1 MSQPQTRMTRQ
12 RMVILEELRK
22 VKTHPTADELYAM
35 VRTRMPRI
43 SLGTVYRNLDF
54 LTESKEILKLES
66 DGSIRRF
73 GASIKHQ
80 KTGWTHNAMVA
91 WIVDEAASDAIG
103 EVAAKN
109 QRISHVY
116 FRPTSAPDWPYT
128 LYTMVHGR
136 SEDECLQVI
145 EELRRETALDEYAVL
160 DSLEELKKTSMTY
173 F

>member
-1 MSQPQTRMTRQ
+1 MSTAFTDTERAILRIVQFQLPDTLTPYADIAREVGTDEETVLNLLRRM
-12 RMVILEELRK
+12 
-22 VKTHPTADELYAM
+22 
-35 VRTRMPRI
+35 
-43 SLGTVYRNLDF
+43 
-54 LTESKEILKLES
+54 KE
-66 DGSIRRF
+66 DGSIRR
-73 GASIKHQ
+73 
-80 KTGWTHNAMVA
+80 WTHNAMVA
-91 WIVDEAASDAIG
+91 WIVDEADSDAIG

>member
-1 MSQPQTRMTRQ
+1 MSHQFSPEEQAVLRIVQDNLPDSLTPYADLAEQAGMTEAQ
-12 RMVILEELRK
+12 VLEL
-22 VKTHPTADELYAM
+22 
-35 VRTRMPRI
+35 
-43 SLGTVYRNLDF
+43 LGRLK
-54 LTESKEILKLES
+54 ES
-66 DGSIRRF
+66 GAIRRF

-91 WIVDEAASDAIG
+91 WIVDEADSDAIG

>member
-1 MSQPQTRMTRQ
+1 MLNLLRRM
-12 RMVILEELRK
+12 
-22 VKTHPTADELYAM
+22 
-35 VRTRMPRI
+35 
-43 SLGTVYRNLDF
+43 
-54 LTESKEILKLES
+54 KE

-91 WIVDEAASDAIG
+91 WIVDEADSDAIG

-136 SEDECLQVI
+136 SE
-145 EELRRETALDEYAVL
+145 TALDEYAVL

>member
-1 MSQPQTRMTRQ
+1 MAQQFTETERAVLRIVQADLPDSLTPYADIARTAGCT
-12 RMVILEELRK
+12 EEE
-22 VKTHPTADELYAM
+22 V
-35 VRTRMPRI
+35 
-43 SLGTVYRNLDF
+43 LD
-54 LTESKEILKLES
+54 LLSRLKQS
-66 DGSIRRF
+66 GAIRRF

-91 WIVDEAASDAIG
+91 WIVDEADSDAIG

>member
-1 MSQPQTRMTRQ
+1 MAQQFTETERA
-12 RMVILEELRK
+12 ILRIVQADLPDTLTPYADIARTVGCTEEE
-22 VKTHPTADELYAM
+22 V
-35 VRTRMPRI
+35 
-43 SLGTVYRNLDF
+43 LD
-54 LTESKEILKLES
+54 LLSRLKQS
-66 DGSIRRF
+66 GAIRRF

-91 WIVDEAASDAIG
+91 WIVDEADSDAIG

>member
-1 MSQPQTRMTRQ
+1 MSTAFTDTERAILRIVQFQLPDTLTPYADIAREVGTDEETVLNLLRRM
-12 RMVILEELRK
+12 
-22 VKTHPTADELYAM
+22 
-35 VRTRMPRI
+35 
-43 SLGTVYRNLDF
+43 
-54 LTESKEILKLES
+54 KE

-80 KTGWTHNAMVA
+80 KTGWTHNAM
-91 WIVDEAASDAIG
+91 
-103 EVAAKN
+103 VAAKN

>member
-1 MSQPQTRMTRQ
+1 MAQQFTETERA
-12 RMVILEELRK
+12 ILRI
-22 VKTHPTADELYAM
+22 VQADLPDSLTPYADIA
-35 VRTRMPRI
+35 RTV
-43 SLGTVYRNLDF
+43 GCTEKEVLD
-54 LTESKEILKLES
+54 LLSRLKQS
-66 DGSIRRF
+66 GAIRRF

-91 WIVDEAASDAIG
+91 WIVDEADSDAIG

>member
-1 MSQPQTRMTRQ
+1 MSTAFTDTERAILRIVQFQLPDTLTPYADIAREVGTDEETVLNLLRRM
-12 RMVILEELRK
+12 
-22 VKTHPTADELYAM
+22 
-35 VRTRMPRI
+35 
-43 SLGTVYRNLDF
+43 
-54 LTESKEILKLES
+54 KE

-91 WIVDEAASDAIG
+91 WIVDEADSDAIG

-160 DSLEELKKTSMTY
+160 DSLEEFKKTSMTY

>member
-1 MSQPQTRMTRQ
+1 MNSGLISSMRRM
-12 RMVILEELRK
+12 
-22 VKTHPTADELYAM
+22 
-35 VRTRMPRI
+35 
-43 SLGTVYRNLDF
+43 
-54 LTESKEILKLES
+54 KE

-91 WIVDEAASDAIG
+91 WIVDEADSDAIG

>member
-1 MSQPQTRMTRQ
+1 MSTAFTDTERAILRIVQFQLPDTLTPYADIAREVGTDEETVLNLLRRM
-12 RMVILEELRK
+12 
-22 VKTHPTADELYAM
+22 
-35 VRTRMPRI
+35 
-43 SLGTVYRNLDF
+43 
-54 LTESKEILKLES
+54 KE
-66 DGSIRRF
+66 DGAIRRF

-91 WIVDEAASDAIG
+91 WIVDEADSDAIG

-136 SEDECLQVI
+136 SEEECRQVI

-160 DSLEELKKTSMTY
+160 DLSLIHI
-173 F
+173 